1 MRGLGLIIALC
12 LTSACGRTPL
22 VHYSVDGGKLETD
35 AGALTDAGE
44 PLDGGCTAVTVDT
57 YTIPPM
63 ERRPIDVLFVID
75 DSCSMENDQRQL
87 SANMRSFFSAFHAGQ
102 IDFHVGVVTTDMFE
116 ENRRGRLVAPFLT
129 QNSPNVTSAFQQM
142 VMVGT
147 GGSGDER
154 GLAAS
159 YAALHAPLFDTVN
172 AGFVRPDADFALVFL
187 TDEEDHSPPSVNFY
201 FTGLKRL
208 KPDGAAITV
217 GAILLGCNSAE
228 TWRYAQLTRLFADRG
243 IISRCTQNYDST
255 LRTIAGRV
263 VNKRCIVGL
272 RAPLDATHEVTVTF
286 NGAPTT
292 WREAPPEDAYPNGSL
307 EVTPCPEQGG
317 VVELTWSACDP

>member
-1 MRGLGLIIALC
+1 MRGLPLIVALS
-12 LTSACGRTPL
+12 LTTACGRTPL
-22 VHYSVDGGKLETD
+22 VRYSVDAGPLEPDGGVAD
-35 AGALTDAGE
+35 AGAPSDA
-44 PLDGGCTAVTVDT
+44 GCTAVTVDA

-63 ERRPIDVLFVID
+63 DRRPIDVLFVID

-87 SANMRSFFSAFHAGQ
+87 GANLRSFFSSFQAGQ
-102 IDFHVGVVTTDMFE
+102 VDFHVGVVTTDMTE
-116 ENRRGRLVAPFLT
+116 ANRGGRLVAPFLT
-129 QNSPNVTSAFQQM
+129 QNTPNVTTAFQEM

-154 GLAAS
+154 GLSAQ
-159 YAALHAPLFDTVN
+159 YAALRDPLASSVN
-172 AGFVRPDADFALVFL
+172 AGFVRPEADFALVFL
-187 TDEEDHSPPSVNFY
+187 TDEEDHSTQSVNF
-201 FTGLKRL
+201 FVTGLKRL

-217 GAILLGCNSAE
+217 GAILLGCISAE
-228 TWRYAQLTRLFADRG
+228 NWRYAQFTRFFGERG
-243 IISRCTQNYDST
+243 IISRCTQNYEST

-272 RAPLDATHEVTVTF
+272 RAPLDASHEITATL

-292 WREAPPEDAYPNGSL
+292 WRHAPPEDAYPNGSI
-307 EVTPCPEQGG
+307 EVDPCPEQGG